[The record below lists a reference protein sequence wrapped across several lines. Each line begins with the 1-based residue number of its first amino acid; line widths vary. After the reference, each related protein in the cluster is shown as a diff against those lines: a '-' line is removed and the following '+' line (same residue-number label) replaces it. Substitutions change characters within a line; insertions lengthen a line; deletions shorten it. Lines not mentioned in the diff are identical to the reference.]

1 MSNEISQIF
10 STGIALI
17 GGLGLGSLLTTY
29 LKDRFDRKHFKYREK
44 LSVYAGYLEALQNSV
59 INTNEEAKQK
69 VVYWQLRMRLIS
81 PRKIDEIAYEFYK
94 KDRVQDFTSLRDE
107 IVHEMKRD
115 LDRSI

>member
-1 MSNEISQIF
+1 
-10 STGIALI
+10 
-17 GGLGLGSLLTTY
+17 
-29 LKDRFDRKHFKYREK
+29 
-44 LSVYAGYLEALQNSV
+44 
-59 INTNEEAKQK
+59 
-69 VVYWQLRMRLIS
+69 MRLIS